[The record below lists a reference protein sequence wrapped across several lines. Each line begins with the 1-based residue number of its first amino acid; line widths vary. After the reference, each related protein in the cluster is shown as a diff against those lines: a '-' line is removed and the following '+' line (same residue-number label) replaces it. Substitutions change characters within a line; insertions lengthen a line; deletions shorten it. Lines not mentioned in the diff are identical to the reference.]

1 MSSYG
6 WFTAGATS
14 WFTAWGMNGLV
25 FSWLVVNVLET
36 EARWVGLAQ
45 SSTML
50 PALGLLLF
58 GGAVADRFDPRRLL
72 IGLHLAATLPMLA
85 LAVAIEAGALSLTL
99 LIGYGLMLGTFS
111 AFVMPS
117 RDALLSR
124 VAGNDMM
131 RAVTGMTAF
140 QFGGQAVGS
149 MIGGATESVGVVAI
163 LALQALVLAAG
174 AAATLRVAEGQPSTR
189 PSEARSALHQI
200 LEGIR
205 IVWGTPNL
213 RTPVVL
219 VFLVGVLFIGPYMVL
234 FPLLVRDH
242 YGGGSFELAL
252 LFVTFPLGTIAGS
265 LILRVLGGVRRMG
278 RALLLSLASGAV
290 TLVVMAVGLSF
301 PQMVGAAVIWGL
313 CGAVFINTS
322 RTLVQEAAPAEAL
335 GRVLA
340 AYQVGIMGGSPLGAL
355 LSGIAAER
363 FGPLATLRVA
373 GVTMLVIITVVAIF
387 TDARKME

>member
-1 MSSYG
+1 VSSYG

-174 AAATLRVAEGQPSTR
+174 AAATLRVAEGQPSTK

>member
-1 MSSYG
+1 VSSYG

>member
-174 AAATLRVAEGQPSTR
+174 AAATLRVAEGQPSTK

>member
-6 WFTAGATS
+6 WFTAGVAS

-25 FSWLVVNVLET
+25 FSWLVVGVLDT

-45 SSTML
+45 SSTMF

-58 GGAVADRFDPRRLL
+58 GSTVADRFDPRRLL
-72 IGLHLAATLPMLA
+72 IGLHLAATLPILA
-85 LAVAIEAGALSLTL
+85 LAVVIGSGALSLTL

-149 MIGGATESVGVVAI
+149 LIGGATESVGIVAI
-163 LALQALVLAAG
+163 LAVQALVLAAG
-174 AAATLRVAEGQPSTR
+174 GAATLRVAEGPPPAR
-189 PSEARSALHQI
+189 PTEARSAFHQI
-200 LEGIR
+200 LEGLR
-205 IVWGTPNL
+205 IVWRTPNL

-242 YGGGSFELAL
+242 YGGGAFELAL

-265 LILRVLGGVRRMG
+265 LIMRALGGVRRMG
-278 RALLLSLASGAV
+278 RALLLSLASGAT
-290 TLVVMAVGLSF
+290 TLVIMGTGLPF
-301 PQMVGAAVIWGL
+301 PGMVGAAVIWGL

-322 RTLVQEAAPAEAL
+322 RTLVQEAAPADAL

-340 AYQVGIMGGSPLGAL
+340 VYQVGIVGGSPLGAL
-355 LSGIAAER
+355 LSGIAAGR
-363 FGPLATLRVA
+363 FGPLATLFAA
-373 GVTMLVIITVVAIF
+373 GSAMLAIITVVALF